1 MRDGF
6 IRVATGTPEIR
17 VADCE
22 FNAKSVIAL
31 MDEAARQQVKLLVLP
46 ELCLTGA
53 TAQDLL
59 WQDTLIQGALEALQE
74 ICIASEVRDLV
85 TVVGMPLELRGRLY
99 NCAAVVQGGRVLAMI
114 PQAEPKG
121 ASKNWFAAWDGE
133 YTTLEDGL
141 FEETLFGSDVIL
153 ECIEVPSLRFAV
165 EIGND
170 ISCADADAVRH
181 CAAGATVIANCAA
194 SEEMVGQ
201 ADYRRMMI
209 KAQSS
214 RLNCAYLYA
223 NAGMGESTQDMVF
236 SGHSLIAECGELL
249 TQSKPYATGLNITEI
264 DVKRIESERRRL
276 NSTDMAA
283 DYEQIAFSLSFDE
296 TPLSRFIDPMP
307 FVPSD
312 EAVRDQR
319 CEEILNIQAQGLVQ
333 RLRHTHC
340 KTAVIGVSGGLDST
354 LALLVTERAF
364 RILGLPASGI
374 RAITMPC
381 FGTTKRTRSNAEV
394 LSECLGMTFE
404 EVSIAAAV
412 TQHFKDIG
420 HDMDKQDVTFEN
432 SQARE
437 RTQVLMDIANQCG
450 GMVIGTGDLS
460 ELALGWA
467 TYNGDHMS
475 MYGVN
480 GAIPKTLVR
489 YLVRYEA
496 DHAESETLRSV
507 LLDILDTPVSPE
519 LLPPKDG
526 DIAQKTED
534 LVGPY
539 ELHDFFLYHLLRR
552 GSSPE
557 KIFRLAKHAAGDKYD
572 EETIRKWLM
581 TFCRRFFNQQFKR
594 SCLPDGPKVGTVG
607 VSPRGGLRMPSDAG
621 SALWQ
626 KL

>member
-6 IRVATGTPEIR
+6 VRVAVGTPEIR

-22 FNAKSVIAL
+22 FNAKSIIAL
-31 MDEAARQQVKLLVLP
+31 MDEAAKKQVKLLVLP

-59 WQDTLIQGALEALQE
+59 WQDTLIQGALDGLQE
-74 ICIASEVRDLV
+74 ICVASEVRDLV

-141 FEETLFGSDVIL
+141 FEETMFGSDVIL
-153 ECIEVPSLRFAV
+153 ECTEMPALRFAV

-170 ISCADADAVRH
+170 LANADADAVRH
-181 CAAGATVIANCAA
+181 SAAGATVIVNCAA

-201 ADYRRMMI
+201 SEYRRTMI

-223 NAGMGESTQDMVF
+223 NAGIGESTQDMVF
-236 SGHSLIAECGELL
+236 SGHSLMAECGEILSE
-249 TQSKPYATGLNITEI
+249 SKPYTTGLTVTEI
-264 DVKRIESERRRL
+264 DLKRIEGERRRV
-276 NSTDMAA
+276 NSSDIGA
-283 DYEQIAFSLSFDE
+283 DYEQVPFSVIFEE

-307 FVPSD
+307 FVPAD
-312 EAVRDQR
+312 EAIRDQR

-364 RILGLPASGI
+364 RILGLDASGI

-420 HDMDKQDVTFEN
+420 HDMDNHDVAFEN

-496 DHAESETLRSV
+496 DHAESDTLRNV

-552 GSSPE
+552 GSTPE
-557 KIFRLAKHAAGDKYD
+557 KIFRLAKYAAGDKYD
-572 EETIRKWLM
+572 EETIRKWLL

-621 SALWQ
+621 NALWQ